1 MDQIFDQSDLL
12 LERLM
17 AAIGKGNASAAE
29 RQQLE
34 VTLPLMRKLY
44 EHRVRHIT
52 TTEPGCETIDT
63 KRELLQ
69 KLLVKHA
76 EIREL
81 RNQLGK
87 RKRDI
92 AWGAYCCMAKG
103 EISEADFFNMTS
115 PANAEGMGEIEAL
128 SIQHLLEL

>member
-52 TTEPGCETIDT
+52 TTERVV
-63 KRELLQ
+63 KRSTPS
-69 KLLVKHA
+69 A
-76 EIREL
+76 SCY
-81 RNQLGK
+81 RNC
-87 RKRDI
+87 R
-92 AWGAYCCMAKG
+92 
-103 EISEADFFNMTS
+103 
-115 PANAEGMGEIEAL
+115 
-128 SIQHLLEL
+128 